1 MRPAP
6 CNGPWMHL
14 GFKITSKLTKTTTKT
29 NKTSNYKIKITL
41 TATKGQGG
49 RCVGEGA
56 PPAGLG
62 TNTAFKKETTI
73 KPWLKTLKTTLTVLL
88 DSLSMKHSILK
99 TTQHKHSIQEGN
111 NNKTM
116 VENNTTVLLLKNC
129 RLKLCHNNNSKQQ

>member
-62 TNTAFKKETTI
+62 TNTAFKKETT
-73 KPWLKTLKTTLTVLL
+73 LTVLL